1 MRRIAAIEPLE
12 DAARDVTPEK
22 RTQTRIPFGNLVET
36 GLVPPG
42 TTLTDA
48 KGRYRATVRA
58 DGTLDAGEAALQG
71 SIHRVGAAL
80 QGAASCNGWTFWH
93 VETPQGRACID
104 GLRDQVR
111 AALAA

>member
-1 MRRIAAIEPLE
+1 MRRIAGIETLAG
-12 DAARDVTPEK
+12 DARGVTPEK
-22 RTQTRIPFGNLVET
+22 RSATRIPFGNLVEN

-42 TTLTDA
+42 TVLTDA
-48 KGRYRATVRA
+48 KGRYSAVVRA
-58 DGTLDAGEAALQG
+58 DGTLDADGTEG

-93 VETPQGRACID
+93 VETAAGRAPID
-104 GLRDQVR
+104 ALRDEVR